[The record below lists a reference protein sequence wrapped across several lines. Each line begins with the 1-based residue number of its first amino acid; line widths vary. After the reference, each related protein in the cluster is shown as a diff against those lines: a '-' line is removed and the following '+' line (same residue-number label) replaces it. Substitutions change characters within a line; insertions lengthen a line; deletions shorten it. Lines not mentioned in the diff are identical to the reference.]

1 MEKELFVLNDPKNLY
16 LLSFR
21 RFFAKFI
28 DLCFAQILST
38 LFFIFS
44 WLFWIYY
51 HNIELFYIY
60 YWLSFWIF
68 LYIYENISFTFF
80 WNTIWKKI
88 LWIKILNLNWD
99 KLTFLEKIRRIFLSN
114 LFWVFFFIWPF
125 VIILWIFQFI
135 KFIKTGN
142 TTYDKKYLIK
152 YEKIWIF
159 RKILSFF
166 YIFLVYLFLFFSLTF
181 WFIHYNKENYFINL
195 KENFE
200 SKEQFSDNL
209 WTLYKPNVEKRWE
222 KIFVI
227 MNYKFNYFKEEISL
241 EWLKSIKEENF
252 KGYKHMIEKSDNKKL
267 ILEVYKKYI
276 DYNVYFET
284 NYFDKNWK
292 FLYKVL
298 ETPEDFS
305 KFLDSLN
312 KK

>member
-1 MEKELFVLNDPKNLY
+1 M
-16 LLSFR
+16 
-21 RFFAKFI
+21 
-28 DLCFAQILST
+28 
-38 LFFIFS
+38 
-44 WLFWIYY
+44 
-51 HNIELFYIY
+51 
-60 YWLSFWIF
+60 
-68 LYIYENISFTFF
+68 
-80 WNTIWKKI
+80 
-88 LWIKILNLNWD
+88 
-99 KLTFLEKIRRIFLSN
+99 SN

-159 RKILSFF
+159 RKNLSFF

-209 WTLYKPNVEKRWE
+209 WTLYKPNVEKRWK

-227 MNYKFNYFKEEISL
+227 INYKFNFFKEEINL